1 MKMLAECPS
10 CRIVL
15 VEDNDRVQMWLPL
28 LRENDKGM
36 LVFDEQ
42 EISKAEIAYRVVRHY
57 VVCGKDEANARAV
70 MCEIL
75 RQAFA
80 DGFQCGDANAH
91 RELAESLKSSKAL
104 YS

>member
-15 VEDNDRVQMWLPL
+15 VEDSDRVQMWLPL
-28 LRENDKGM
+28 LRENDKGA
-36 LVFDEQ
+36 LVFDEK
-42 EISKAEIAYRVVRHY
+42 EISKAEVAYRVVRHY
-57 VVCGKDEANARAV
+57 VACAKDETNARAV

-75 RQAFA
+75 RQAFS
-80 DGFQCGDANAH
+80 DGFHSGDENAH
-91 RELAESLKSSKAL
+91 RELAESLKSSKSL